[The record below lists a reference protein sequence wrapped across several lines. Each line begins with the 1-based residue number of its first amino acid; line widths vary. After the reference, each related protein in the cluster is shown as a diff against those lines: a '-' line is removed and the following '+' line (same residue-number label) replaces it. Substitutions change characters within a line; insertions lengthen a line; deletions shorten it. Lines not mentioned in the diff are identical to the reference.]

1 MSDTEIAAINSIN
14 PLKLIDEVK
23 KRPGLYDSERP
34 ADRMERMQLWK
45 EIGDALLPN
54 WSTLNKATMYH
65 TVLQIQRKW
74 RSLRDAYNRELRA
87 RRSGVRIHRRVYIYF
102 KRMSFLGGF
111 EGTLSEDDD
120 TTIIDIDFL
129 KEHTKPSSAKQP
141 KRKKRIKKSSSD
153 SEPPQ
158 DEVEMPVFNNV
169 EIPGDMEADTDKLF
183 LLSFLPE
190 MRQLPLNI
198 KMWTRAQI
206 ANIMQEAVACHFSNE
221 QPGSSNT
228 DNARITD
235 VKHQRRDSSD

>member
-1 MSDTEIAAINSIN
+1 MAVNNLN
-14 PLKLIDEVK
+14 PLKLIEEVK

-34 ADRMERMQLWK
+34 ADRLERLQLWK
-45 EIGDALLPN
+45 EIGDAMLPN

-120 TTIIDIDFL
+120 AMNDTTIVDTDL
-129 KEHTKPSSAKQP
+129 HVKEHSKSGPAKQP
-141 KRKKRIKKSSSD
+141 KRRKRIKKSSSD

-158 DEVEMPVFNNV
+158 DEIEMPVFNNV
-169 EIPGDMEADTDKLF
+169 EIPGDMETDTDKLF

-221 QPGSSNT
+221 QPGSSNADT
-228 DNARITD
+228 RITD
-235 VKHQRRDSSD
+235 VKHQRRDSTD